1 MKVDYKS
8 YAQLLYELTEGVEK
22 EKLDEILSKFINL
35 LKENGHTGMMD
46 EIISEF
52 YKVFNKR
59 EKIEVVEVTFAHD
72 VDEEMLGQI
81 EEFLKEELGTKK
93 IEVEKKLDRKLLGG
107 LKIQVGD
114 MVLDASL
121 KTKIKRLKQG
131 FLIK

>member
-1 MKVDYKS
+1 MKVDHKT
-8 YAQLLYELTEGVEK
+8 YAQLLSELTEGVEK
-22 EKLDEILSKFINL
+22 EKLDEILSKFVNL
-35 LKENGHTGMMD
+35 LKKNGHTGMID

-72 VDEEMLGQI
+72 VDEEMLDQI
-81 EEFLKEELGTKK
+81 EEFIKEELGTKK